1 MLRLSILLGTAAFAI
16 VVACGGDGKKSIDA
30 PPAIDAPG
38 SAIDAPMIDA
48 PGSSSGS
55 SALGTT
61 CTVGS
66 GSSTQG
72 SCPAGFDC
80 LNLGGGTNPWC
91 SKHCTQGSGDMCG
104 SGYTGP
110 GYATCD
116 FSVMFGSGSAMMYC
130 SVTCESS
137 IGSALCPSPATCDD
151 HCPGTL
157 MCTGTL
163 NDGSGSAVGKYC
175 Q

>member
-16 VVACGGDGKKSIDA
+16 VVACGSDSKKSIDA

-38 SAIDAPMIDA
+38 GSAIDARMIDA
-48 PGSSSGS
+48 PGSGSGSGS
-55 SALGTT
+55 SALGVT

-66 GSSTQG
+66 GSNTQG

-80 LNLGGGTNPWC
+80 LNPTGGTNPWC
-91 SKHCTQGSGDMCG
+91 SKRCAQGSGDTCAM
-104 SGYTGP
+104 GYTGP

-116 FSVMFGSGSAMMYC
+116 LTYTVGSGSGVLYC
-130 SVTCESS
+130 SVTCDSGTA
-137 IGSALCPSPATCDD
+137 GSAICPSPATCDG

-157 MCTGTL
+157 MCNGTL
-163 NDGSGSAVGKYC
+163 TPTGKFC
-175 Q
+175 D